1 LSIAGQTVL
10 YRGAALLLAR
20 DALSVRAV
28 LMVRLLMVRL
38 LMVRLLMVRLLMVPH
53 RGVPVIAVHVRE
65 RHRRR
70 SERSYDED
78 SKSLLEN
85 LFHEN
90 PGGQYAGI
98 RREARCNESNH
109 CYAPTS

>member
-1 LSIAGQTVL
+1 MV
-10 YRGAALLLAR
+10 RLLM
-20 DALSVRAV
+20 VRL

-53 RGVPVIAVHVRE
+53 RGVPVVAVHVRE
-65 RHRRR
+65 RHRRG

-85 LFHEN
+85 LFHGN
-90 PGGQYAGI
+90 PGGQDARI
-98 RREARCNESNH
+98 REKRDAMSQTTAMRRHLSALSGSES
-109 CYAPTS
+109 TG